1 MSENMSAHVSKF
13 YALQAEATK
22 EVMKMTFFLN
32 YGGVAATLT
41 AFGNLVLQKHPY
53 PLILCLFIFILGLVC
68 SVFMAIELR
77 AFAYHMFL
85 RAAEPS
91 ITKDEL
97 KTAEQNHR
105 GRRTV
110 YRLCI
115 TSLAFFALG
124 IVVGFSVLFVS
135 F

>member
-1 MSENMSAHVSKF
+1 MNEDMSSYVNKF

-41 AFGNLVLQKHPY
+41 AFGSSVLQRHSC
-53 PLILCLFIFILGLVC
+53 PLILCLFIFLLGLVC

-77 AFAYHMFL
+77 TFAYDMFSK
-85 RAAEPS
+85 AAEPS
-91 ITKDEL
+91 ITEGEV
-97 KTAEQNHR
+97 KTAVQNHR
-105 GRRTV
+105 GRQTV
-110 YRLCI
+110 YGLCI

-124 IVVGFSVLFVS
+124 IIVGFFVLFVS